1 MNDRV
6 VIDMCV
12 GWCVLV
18 MGGVGFFGSYVCE
31 WFVME
36 GVFVIC
42 VDSLL
47 MGCKFNVVDLK
58 VFGWFEF
65 VKGDVLFGLLQLQVD
80 EIWNFVCVV
89 FLFIYQIDLVYMM
102 MMNVFGMN
110 YCFVLVCWIGVCV
123 FQVLISEIYGDF
135 GVYLQM
141 EIYCGNVNMIGLCVC
156 YDEGKCVV
164 EVLCYDYY
172 CLYGVD
178 VCVVCIFNIYG
189 LCMLLCDG
197 CVVLNFIVVVFNG
210 VVFEIY
216 GDGWQMCLF
225 CFVSDLIDGFFSL
238 MDVLCNVGILVNIGN
253 FGEFMMIEFVE

>member
-65 VKGDVLFGLLQLQVD
+65 VKGDVLFGLL
-80 EIWNFVCVV
+80 
-89 FLFIYQIDLVYMM
+89 
-102 MMNVFGMN
+102 
-110 YCFVLVCWIGVCV
+110 
-123 FQVLISEIYGDF
+123 
-135 GVYLQM
+135 
-141 EIYCGNVNMIGLCVC
+141 
-156 YDEGKCVV
+156 
-164 EVLCYDYY
+164 
-172 CLYGVD
+172 
-178 VCVVCIFNIYG
+178 
-189 LCMLLCDG
+189 
-197 CVVLNFIVVVFNG
+197 
-210 VVFEIY
+210 
-216 GDGWQMCLF
+216 
-225 CFVSDLIDGFFSL
+225 
-238 MDVLCNVGILVNIGN
+238 
-253 FGEFMMIEFVE
+253 